1 MGHRNADRVSIIERR
16 SKGETVTGMLAERWD
31 VITKCLRCGL
41 IMQADLAMIARV
53 SGPETSLWNR
63 RPRCRKLG
71 CGGRVQFQAKA
82 PGMQWHEAL
91 ETPDAREP

>member
-16 SKGETVTGMLAERWD
+16 SKCETVTRMIAQRWD
-31 VITKCLRCGL
+31 VITRCLRCGL
-41 IMQADLAMIARV
+41 IIQADLALISRV
-53 SGPETSLWNR
+53 SGPDTSLWNR

-82 PGMQWHEAL
+82 PGMLWHEAL
-91 ETPDAREP
+91 ETPDGREP